1 MLEIKLLTP
10 ESAKP
15 YQTFTYQSFRKG
27 IIDSAI
33 SPEIRPIV
41 IGASFMGNPVGLV
54 VAGCDRKGATAN
66 VVSIF
71 VQKSFRNMGIGTALM
86 NHLLDHLRSEKFLK
100 VTIQYYE
107 LDHIQVLEKVLEKS
121 GWKTPQLYSRYY
133 RLELKKL
140 VGFRWMDRM
149 KLPSSYRLVSWGEVS
164 KEERE
169 QVKNLNEVGYRSYYD
184 PSENEKAV
192 VDTCSYFLKEKDT
205 IIGWS
210 IVERHLEDTL
220 LYRVLYVREA
230 YRDKGLGLVLA
241 AKTAHGALESR
252 IPYGVIQIVAANE
265 RMQKIYKRII
275 EPLSPVI
282 TPYRTCEKD
291 LSS

>member
-1 MLEIKLLTP
+1 MLELKLLTP

-15 YQTFTYQSFRKG
+15 YKTFTYQSFREK
-27 IIDSAI
+27 IIDSTV

-41 IGASFMGNPVGLV
+41 VGASFMGNPVGLI

-71 VQKSFRNMGIGTALM
+71 VQQSFRNMGIGTALM
-86 NHLLDHLRSEKFLK
+86 NYLLDYLQSEKFLK
-100 VTIQYYE
+100 VIIQYYG
-107 LDHIQVLEKVLEKS
+107 LINIQILEKILEKS
-121 GWKTPQLYSRYY
+121 GWEPPQLYSRYY
-133 RLELKKL
+133 RLELKNL

-149 KLPSSYRLVSWGEVS
+149 KLPPPYRLVSWEEVS
-164 KEERE
+164 REERE
-169 QVKNLNEVGYRSYYD
+169 QVKNLDEAGYRSYYD

-192 VDTCSYFLKEKDT
+192 VDRCSYFLKEEDT

-210 IVERHLEDTL
+210 IVERHLEDML
-220 LYRVLYVREA
+220 LYRVLYIREA

-252 IPYGVIQIVAANE
+252 IPYGVIQIVATNE

-275 EPLSPVI
+275 EPLAPVI
-282 TPYRTCEKD
+282 TPYWNCEKD

>member
-1 MLEIKLLTP
+1 MLELKLLTP

-15 YQTFTYQSFRKG
+15 YKTFTYQSFREK
-27 IIDSAI
+27 IIDFAV
-33 SPEIRPIV
+33 SPEVRPIV
-41 IGASFMGNPVGLV
+41 VGASFMGNPVGLI

-71 VQKSFRNMGIGTALM
+71 VQQSFRNIGIGTALM
-86 NHLLDHLRSEKFLK
+86 NYLLDYLQSEKFLK
-100 VTIQYYE
+100 VIIQYYG
-107 LDHIQVLEKVLEKS
+107 LTNIHILEKILEKS
-121 GWKTPQLYSRYY
+121 GWEPPQLYSRYY
-133 RLELKKL
+133 RLELKNL

-149 KLPSSYRLVSWGEVS
+149 KLPPPYRLVSWGDVS
-164 KEERE
+164 REERE
-169 QVKNLNEVGYRSYYD
+169 QVKNLDEAGYRSYYD

-241 AKTAHGALESR
+241 AKTAHGALASR
-252 IPYGVIQIVAANE
+252 IPYGVIQIVATNE

-282 TPYRTCEKD
+282 TPYWNCEKD

>member
-1 MLEIKLLTP
+1 MLELKLLTP

-15 YQTFTYQSFRKG
+15 YKTFTYQSFREK
-27 IIDSAI
+27 IIDSAV
-33 SPEIRPIV
+33 SPEVRPIV
-41 IGASFMGNPVGLV
+41 VGASFMGNPVGLI

-71 VQKSFRNMGIGTALM
+71 VQQSFRNMGIGTALM
-86 NHLLDHLRSEKFLK
+86 NYLLDYLQSEKFLK
-100 VTIQYYE
+100 VIIQYYG
-107 LDHIQVLEKVLEKS
+107 LINICILEKILDKS
-121 GWKTPQLYSRYY
+121 GWEPPQLYSRYY
-133 RLELKKL
+133 RLELKNL

-149 KLPSSYRLVSWGEVS
+149 KLPPPYRLVSWGDVS
-164 KEERE
+164 REERE
-169 QVKNLNEVGYRSYYD
+169 QVKNLDEAGYRSYYD

-241 AKTAHGALESR
+241 AKTAHGALASR
-252 IPYGVIQIVAANE
+252 IPYGVIQIVATNE

-282 TPYRTCEKD
+282 TPYWNCEKD